1 MKKYLSIEE
10 YFKIQN
16 KENNNKYRYKYKY
29 LLKLFFLSLIILSF
43 GVIFKWTYDNYK
55 VKKINKEIDIN
66 INKTV
71 NNREGI
77 LVNEPSNKN
86 SNYYYYVTFPFYEVN
101 FSSLLAKNKNTVGYI
116 QVKNTIINYPVVQ
129 ASDNN
134 YYLKHSFD
142 NKSNSAGWVFMD
154 YRNQINELDD
164 NTIIYGHHRKDG
176 TMFGSLK
183 NVLTS
188 NWQNNRD
195 NYIIYFSTL
204 NENMLFQIFSIYTI
218 KQESYYLITNFNNNI
233 EKQKWIDTMKKR
245 NITKIDTEVNINDKF
260 LTLSTC
266 KNRRGERI
274 VVHAKLIKMQKIK

>member
-16 KENNNKYRYKYKY
+16 KENNNNQKYQY
-29 LLKLFFLSLIILSF
+29 LKLFFLSLIILSF

-55 VKKINKEIDIN
+55 VKKINKEIDKN

-71 NNREGI
+71 NNRAGI

-101 FSSLLAKNKNTVGYI
+101 FSSLLAKNNNTVGYI

-129 ASDNN
+129 ANDNK

-176 TMFGSLK
+176 TLFGSLK
-183 NVLTS
+183 NVLTTD
-188 NWQNNRD
+188 WQNNRD